1 MVKGS
6 VITFYRS
13 CNKPTFWFACVVLWQ
28 LMAFL
33 PSMPSMVLYGVYIAY
48 ALYVLFHS
56 SNLTFYKPLL
66 VFLLYVPVQLMLV
79 APDSSFHCWD
89 RFVLFVLLLICVS
102 PLLNNLRLA
111 KNRRTIFRIALYSM
125 HLSWGR
131 FFLRSVSG
139 YQLWNVKNLRQYSPD
154 RHIWRTDTPFYA
166 LRACCGGW
174 MCLLLLDGVYPPH
187 QDLLVSRGIV
197 HNCSY
202 VFGF

>member
-1 MVKGS
+1 MSISMVKGS

-33 PSMPSMVLYGVYIAY
+33 PSMPSMVVYGVYIAY

-111 KNRRTIFRIALYSM
+111 KNRRTIFSIALTVCTFLGVGSFFARFLGINYGTSRTLDNILQIGTFGGLTHHSM
-125 HLSWGR
+125 LLGPVAAVGWL
-131 FFLRSVSG
+131 FFLKYLCARE
-139 YQLWNVKNLRQYSPD
+139 
-154 RHIWRTDTPFYA
+154 
-166 LRACCGGW
+166 
-174 MCLLLLDGVYPPH
+174 
-187 QDLLVSRGIV
+187 
-197 HNCSY
+197 
-202 VFGF
+202 

>member
-79 APDSSFHCWD
+79 APDSSFHCWTGL
-89 RFVLFVLLLICVS
+89 FCLSCFLFVYRHCLTICDWQRTAEPFLESLLQYAPFLGSVLSSLGFWVS
-102 PLLNNLRLA
+102 
-111 KNRRTIFRIALYSM
+111 IM
-125 HLSWGR
+125 E
-131 FFLRSVSG
+131 
-139 YQLWNVKNLRQYSPD
+139 RQEP
-154 RHIWRTDTPFYA
+154 
-166 LRACCGGW
+166 
-174 MCLLLLDGVYPPH
+174 
-187 QDLLVSRGIV
+187 
-197 HNCSY
+197 
-202 VFGF
+202 